1 MGTVIGTALGLALGY
16 YLQEVGINMGDMM
29 KDSTMMMP
37 TIIRA
42 RITPEAFY
50 IGFFP
55 GVLATLLGAGLSG
68 LRIFKRD
75 TASLFKELET

>member
-1 MGTVIGTALGLALGY
+1 MSPKHRSY
-16 YLQEVGINMGDMM
+16 WLQEVGFNIGDMM
-29 KDSTMMMP
+29 GDSQMLMP

-42 RITPEAFY
+42 RITVPAFY
-50 IGFFP
+50 SGFFP
-55 GVLATLLGAGLSG
+55 GVFATLLGAGLSG